1 MARLPC
7 PCCLLP
13 TLTERGVYDICPV
26 CWWEDDGQDTADADL
41 VRGGPN
47 GRYSLTRARAHARD
61 HGDMY
66 DPGQGIAVVHA
77 PTAERLRLLDL
88 ARQMWSGE
96 LPVDEAALQCLIAA
110 QRASLA

>member
-1 MARLPC
+1 MAHLPC

-13 TLTERGVYDICPV
+13 TLTGRGVYDICPV

-47 GRYSLTRARAHARD
+47 GRYSLTRARANARD

-66 DPGQGIAVVHA
+66 DIGQGIAVIRSPSSA
-77 PTAERLRLLDL
+77 RRDLLHL
-88 ARQMWSGE
+88 ARKMWRGDT
-96 LPVDEAALQCLIAA
+96 PVDVGQLQQLIQA
-110 QRASLA
+110 QRDSYR